1 MRERE
6 EGKKESKAA
15 IELMEGSFT
24 GGEGELGC
32 CGPFS
37 SSSILSYLVNGSQS
51 GATEELACRIRP
63 CNTLYRRDEMRSEE
77 KRREGCE
84 IKGGKRG
91 LEYE

>member
-63 CNTLYRRDEMRSEE
+63 CNTLYRRDKIEMRSEE
-77 KRREGCE
+77 GE
-84 IKGGKRG
+84 KRG
-91 LEYE
+91 V